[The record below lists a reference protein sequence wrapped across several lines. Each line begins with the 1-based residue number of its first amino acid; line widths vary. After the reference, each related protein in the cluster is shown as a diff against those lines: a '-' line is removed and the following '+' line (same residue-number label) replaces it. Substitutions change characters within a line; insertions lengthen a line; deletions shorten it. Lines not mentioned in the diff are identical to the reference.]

1 MTQNLHL
8 KCFYRYIH
16 YVFIILKGSRLQWPN
31 DKTMNNKRTS
41 SIHKIREI
49 NLQTLYIDRDYDV
62 LKEIGSGDYGKVILS
77 VHRETGSEVSE
88 YD

>member
-1 MTQNLHL
+1 
-8 KCFYRYIH
+8 
-16 YVFIILKGSRLQWPN
+16 
-31 DKTMNNKRTS
+31 MNNKRTS